1 MKVSASTVSRASW
14 IVGGAEAGCQL
25 GVTIVSGTGGRYRS
39 HRKLHFD
46 GGRIRTRGRPT
57 QRALLDEHFRIIGR
71 KKLYYSIQAM
81 QAEPDDCLVHADDG
95 YGRPDLVFPNYR
107 TVVFVHD

>member
-1 MKVSASTVSRASW
+1 M
-14 IVGGAEAGCQL
+14 
-25 GVTIVSGTGGRYRS
+25 TIVSGTGGRYRS

-71 KKLYYSIQAM
+71 KKLYYSIKAM

-95 YGRPDLVFPNYR
+95 YGRPVFSDIALEGSATLQMTGWAER
-107 TVVFVHD
+107 RSGVARL